1 MSNSPKPNSPTNK
14 DIDPIQPIVNPIPS
28 IIDPIPPI
36 VNAIPPIVNPIPP
49 IIDPI
54 PPIIDP
60 IPSIID
66 PIQPI
71 VNPIPPIVN
80 PIPPI
85 IDPIPPIV
93 NPIPPIVNPIPP
105 IVNPIPPIVNPI
117 PPIVNPIPP
126 IIDLSSSYVHFDMS
140 STTTDISFIAIDM
153 RNTTFNIDISNSLAN
168 FAADCS
174 VNSIDIS
181 FVNGIEIITETG
193 IKQDGTEVIQILAF
207 TTDPSSEIQI
217 IEKLNTQIEI
227 YDDETDPE
235 INSIIQEISQYA
247 SKINCS
253 DFQGKGTIND
263 YAELFK
269 VASNLAQEA
278 KQTTLEIDIA
288 GFNEF
293 GDAAD
298 ELSKL
303 FQQYIVKLENM
314 NIINDK
320 NFLKSISV
328 SLKKIWNLSETFGKF
343 KQTIL
348 GTSIIKVPKSIK
360 DTRVV
365 IEDVMT
371 DVDCAMK
378 YIHHFISPETDI
390 SCNNLCGNAELSI
403 EEKEMI
409 EESIH
414 TIQNWDQLYNKGMKI
429 AISEN
434 SDVKFIEEANAI
446 MNNTSKLLK
455 DATSV
460 FKGKLTIYKKK

>member
-1 MSNSPKPNSPTNK
+1 
-14 DIDPIQPIVNPIPS
+14 
-28 IIDPIPPI
+28 
-36 VNAIPPIVNPIPP
+36 
-49 IIDPI
+49 
-54 PPIIDP
+54 
-60 IPSIID
+60 
-66 PIQPI
+66 
-71 VNPIPPIVN
+71 
-80 PIPPI
+80 
-85 IDPIPPIV
+85 
-93 NPIPPIVNPIPP
+93 
-105 IVNPIPPIVNPI
+105 
-117 PPIVNPIPP
+117 
-126 IIDLSSSYVHFDMS
+126 MS

-153 RNTTFNIDISNSLAN
+153 RNTTFKIDISNSLTN

-253 DFQGKGTIND
+253 DFQGKGTIDD

-343 KQTIL
+343 KETII
-348 GTSIIKVPKSIK
+348 GVSTIKVPKSIK